1 MGSNRTVRFGTFSV
15 DLRSGELYKQGRK
28 IRLQQKP
35 FQILALLLER
45 PREVV
50 TREELRQRVWAPDT
64 FVDFDHSLKTAISK
78 IREALGDSAES
89 PRYVET
95 LSRRGYRFIAA
106 VAKLPAAAPPEERI
120 RVAVLPFENLS
131 NDREQEYFSDGMTE
145 EMIAQLGSLQ
155 PQRLA
160 VIARTSAMRY
170 KHTDKRLDQIG
181 QELNVEHIVEGS
193 VRRAGDRVRITA
205 QLVRVSDQTHLWAH
219 SYERDLRDILA
230 LQSEVAQAIS
240 NEIRVK
246 LTPQHWVRSVS
257 ALPAN
262 RQAYEAYLRGRYCW
276 SKRTREGIQRSVDYF
291 LQAIA
296 HDPHYAL
303 AYAGLADGYR
313 ILAVCGWLAPSVV
326 QQKALAAAR
335 RALEIDGRLSEAH
348 KALGAVRFRFDWEW
362 KESEAELQRALEL
375 NPSDADAHR
384 VYALYLQ
391 ALGRVEEAIAEVE
404 RARELDPLSL
414 LMETALGRALYM
426 ARRFEAA
433 IAQCRKALELDPDY
447 VPARFNLGRL
457 LVETGKAREAIG
469 VFKKA
474 SKRGEVLYLAALGYA
489 YARAEEEEQARG
501 VLMQLE
507 ELARHSYV
515 SAYEVAKIHV
525 GLGEKAEALEW
536 LERAYAERAVGLVAV
551 KVDPVFDPLH
561 SDQQFQGLLRRMALP
576 AQDGLS
582 GETVRPSRPAQ
593 HQVRGFQCMDSD
605 LKGATRRIKLGRH

>member
-1 MGSNRTVRFGTFSV
+1 MGSNRTVRFGAFSV

-78 IREALGDSAES
+78 IREALGDSAEN

-106 VAKLPAAAPPEERI
+106 VAKLPAAASPEERI

-205 QLVRVSDQTHLWAH
+205 QLVRVSDQTHLWAR

-246 LTPQHWVRSVS
+246 LTPQHWVRSVN

-276 SKRTREGIQRSVDYF
+276 NKRTREGIQRSVDYF

-296 HDPHYAL
+296 HDPRYAL

-313 ILAVCGWLAPSVV
+313 ILAVCGWLAPSAV
-326 QQKALAAAR
+326 QEKALAAAR

-433 IAQCRKALELDPDY
+433 ITQCRKALELDPDY

-457 LVETGKAREAIG
+457 LAETGKAREAIG

-489 YARAEEEEQARG
+489 YARAEEEERARG

-576 AQDGLS
+576 ARDGLS
-582 GETVRPSRPAQ
+582 GETVRPLRPAQ

>member
-313 ILAVCGWLAPSVV
+313 ILAVCGWLAPSAV
-326 QQKALAAAR
+326 QEKALAAAR